1 MLVILEGLVSLLDP
15 DGWTLKERRK
25 GETLTLE
32 SHDQVS
38 PSLIS
43 KLTRAFFNVQ
53 GARNRRAASFILG
66 KNRPSP
72 QHGQCMIIEPRLLD
86 LG

>member
-1 MLVILEGLVSLLDP
+1 MLVILEGLASLLDP

-32 SHDQVS
+32 SHDEVS
-38 PSLIS
+38 PSLIP

-53 GARNRRAASFILG
+53 RRA
-66 KNRPSP
+66 
-72 QHGQCMIIEPRLLD
+72 
-86 LG
+86 